1 MPPVGGLN
9 LDAFGSAAERS
20 KHLFSVN
27 LARCNCP
34 PPRRLFARALAL
46 ELELSLVRS
55 GLVSAD
61 DYVEALGRREEERLP
76 LGQVA
81 IEEGLLGVRQ
91 VLDVIRTQH
100 GEPERRFGE
109 VAVDKGYLTTSQV
122 ATLLMLQQ
130 ERQRPVIDYLVEL
143 GRVSYEEAALA
154 AKKGTRLGS
163 LPATEPVTE
172 PWEHAH
178 PLVSV

>member
-1 MPPVGGLN
+1 M
-9 LDAFGSAAERS
+9 
-20 KHLFSVN
+20 
-27 LARCNCP
+27 
-34 PPRRLFARALAL
+34 

-100 GEPERRFGE
+100 LQSDRKFGE
-109 VAVDKGYLTTSQV
+109 VAVEKGYLTTSQV

-143 GRVSYEEAALA
+143 GRLSYEEAVQA
-154 AKKGTRLGS
+154 AKKGARLS
-163 LPATEPVTE
+163 CPTDREWAEEPLL
-172 PWEHAH
+172 A
-178 PLVSV
+178 

>member
-1 MPPVGGLN
+1 M
-9 LDAFGSAAERS
+9 
-20 KHLFSVN
+20 
-27 LARCNCP
+27 
-34 PPRRLFARALAL
+34 ALAPTL
-46 ELELSLVRS
+46 KGLCDRASVVELELSLVRS

-61 DYVEALGRREEERLP
+61 DYVEALGRREEERPP

-100 GEPERRFGE
+100 VEPERRFGE

-130 ERQRPVIDYLVEL
+130 ERQRPVIDHLVEL
-143 GRVSYEEAALA
+143 GRVSYEEAARHAKNGARLNCSSGVCVIEEELA
-154 AKKGTRLGS
+154 D
-163 LPATEPVTE
+163 EPIL
-172 PWEHAH
+172 A
-178 PLVSV
+178 